1 MQVPLINVQEIP
13 AEGTKTVEFFGREVL
28 VFMAEGNPRAIMN
41 ACLHIG
47 GPLEQQGCEFVCQ
60 WHQAKYDVGTGKRT
74 DGPAPKDARLMYIPT
89 RVLDGV
95 LTYVYGE

>member
-1 MQVPLINVQEIP
+1 MRVPLINISEIP
-13 AEGTKTVEFFGREVL
+13 TEGAKTVEFFGREVL
-28 VFMAEGNPRAIMN
+28 VYMAGDSPRAIMN

-47 GPLEQQGCEFVCQ
+47 GPLERQGCDFVCQ
-60 WHQAKYDVGTGKRT
+60 WHQAKFEGETGKRIE
-74 DGPAPKDARLMYIPT
+74 GPAPKDARLMYIPT